1 MPKVAITRPLP
12 EAGLSAL
19 RAQFELNI
27 YDPAE
32 QGKADEDRLI
42 ELARGADALIPTI
55 DDTISEK
62 VLAASSHLR
71 IMAQFGVG
79 TNNIDLEA
87 AKKHGIIV
95 TNTPGVLTD
104 ATADFAFAL
113 LLSVARRLPEA
124 QVIVRTGQFVRWET
138 QMLLGMELS
147 GKTLGIVGFGRI
159 GQAMARRALGFGMKV
174 IYHNRHRANPT
185 HERRLSARY
194 VSFEELL
201 TESDII
207 SLHTALN
214 DDSRHLFDPAAFAQ
228 MKNSALLINTARGPV
243 VDEKALVDALKQG
256 EIAGAGL
263 DVFEQEPQVH
273 PGLLTHPRVV
283 VAPHLASATT
293 EARTAMARMVS
304 EAVLAAFNEESKIPY
319 RVA

>member
-1 MPKVAITRPLP
+1 
-12 EAGLSAL
+12 
-19 RAQFELNI
+19 
-27 YDPAE
+27 
-32 QGKADEDRLI
+32 
-42 ELARGADALIPTI
+42 
-55 DDTISEK
+55 
-62 VLAASSHLR
+62 
-71 IMAQFGVG
+71 
-79 TNNIDLEA
+79 
-87 AKKHGIIV
+87 
-95 TNTPGVLTD
+95 VLTD

-124 QVIVRTGQFVRWET
+124 QQVVRTGQFVRWET

-185 HERRLSARY
+185 HERRLGARY

-201 TESDII
+201 AQSDVI

-214 DDSRHLFDPAAFAQ
+214 DDSRHLFDAAAFAQ

-243 VDEKALVDALKQG
+243 VDEKALVDALEQG

-263 DVFEQEPQVH
+263 DVFEQEPKVH
-273 PGLLTHPRVV
+273 SGLLIHPRVV

-293 EARTAMARMVS
+293 EARTALARMAS
-304 EAVLAAFNEESKIPY
+304 EAVLAAFNE
-319 RVA
+319 